1 MRGIEVGDGRCAASR
16 RTTTPRIGWAV
27 AWYYGG
33 LCGFARYPET
43 GIIRHAINYRAQRKA
58 AFLVEFKQA
67 RPARNARARGA
78 GTGHGPGVAQYGSKH
93 PIAKAWKGEG
103 PGVFEVVSN
112 FDGDTFRAVYTV
124 RRPKAVYV
132 LHCFQKK
139 VAQRD
144 SDRSDRCG
152 FDQRTAAACARGLRG
167 EVWQSGSLSAVSS
180 R

>member
-1 MRGIEVGDGRCAASR
+1 MRS
-16 RTTTPRIGWAV
+16 TTGPSEKPLFWLSSSKRDLLAMPG
-27 AWYYGG
+27 
-33 LCGFARYPET
+33 P
-43 GIIRHAINYRAQRKA
+43 
-58 AFLVEFKQA
+58 
-67 RPARNARARGA
+67 RGA

-103 PGVFEVVSN
+103 PGVFEVVRN
-112 FDGDTFRAVYTV
+112 FDGDAFRAVYTV

-167 EVWQSGSLSAVSS
+167 EVWQSGSLSAD
-180 R
+180 